1 MGKPKDV
8 IWEKFEAC
16 YRQGDVRSMYCK
28 CFACNE
34 PVIAAVGRICDHYV
48 GCKMRPWSIGQL
60 DAGFQ
65 PSRKKMVSLIVSSSV
80 PASNNQS
87 KSVSPNDSEDDFY
100 SGGRKHFDY
109 LKNDEQFK
117 LDILFARAIHRTAMP
132 FAVIEHPTWKMFF
145 KSVRGCFQLPS
156 TEPIGGQLM
165 RDEYLYV
172 MNDVILALS
181 KMSLICITLDGV
193 MNVQGKQVINLM
205 ACSPIAM
212 FLEHFTMELRKES
225 VVNLLEKVLDC
236 KMRLLGNTCKHAS
249 SFVLSRNI
257 ERIAYLDNDVDV
269 VEQQG
274 EEGLSCTKNEHFV
287 NPPMFC
293 FCSDSPSV
301 MVKLRKECFKS
312 NGFMFT
318 YGCAP
323 HAIHNLCMDLCK
335 QFPRVNLVL
344 KHIFFMMKT
353 LKSSHFLLTLFDK
366 LCIEKYRKTYVLI
379 FFTKT

>member
-100 SGGRKHFDY
+100 SGGRKHFDF

-132 FAVIEHPTWKMFF
+132 FAAFEHPAWKLLF
-145 KSVRGCFQLPS
+145 KSVRGCFQLPY
-156 TEPIGGQLM
+156 TEVIGGQLI

-172 MNDVILALS
+172 MNDVLLTLS
-181 KMSLICITLDGV
+181 KMSLICITLDGAT
-193 MNVQGKQVINLM
+193 NVHSKQVINMM

-212 FLEHFTMELRKES
+212 FLEHFTMELRRES
-225 VVNLLEKVLDC
+225 AINLLEKILDC
-236 KMRLLGNTCKHAS
+236 KMRLLGNICKHAH

-257 ERIAYLDNDVDV
+257 KRIADQDNDVEV
-269 VEQQG
+269 IEHQG
-274 EEGLSCTKNEHFV
+274 EERLSCTKNEHFV
-287 NPPMFC
+287 NPPMVC

-301 MVKLRKECFKS
+301 MVKLREECLKS
-312 NGFMFT
+312 NEFMFT

-323 HAIHNLCMDLCK
+323 HVIHNLCMDFCK
-335 QFPRVNLVL
+335 QFLGMNRDL
-344 KHIFFMMKT
+344 KHILFMVKT
-353 LKSSHFLLTLFDK
+353 LKPSHLLLTLFDK
-366 LCIEKYRKTYVLI
+366 LSIEKY
-379 FFTKT
+379 